1 MRNTAYFKDKQVTI
15 VGLARSG
22 VACANLLRGLDA
34 SVRVTDIKD
43 NAQTRSNA
51 ALLSQDIQVELGKH
65 SEDFIKGADLV
76 VISPGVPGS
85 SQPAI
90 WAKDH
95 AKPVISE
102 IEIAAMLCPGRI
114 IAVTGSNGKTTVTT
128 LIGRVL
134 EASGKKVFV
143 CGNIGNPFSGEVARI
158 GEGDFAVV
166 EVSSFQLETIKD
178 FKPKIALI
186 LNINPNHLDRYN
198 KMREYLDAKKRIFM
212 NQDKDDFLILNSQE
226 PGLSGLEKEASS
238 KTIFF
243 SREDGL
249 NPNQSAVLKAGEL
262 LGLDRPTMLKVFS
275 DFKGIE
281 HRMEDVAEI
290 NKIKFINDSKATTA
304 DSAIWA
310 LNSISSPVVLLAGGR
325 HKGIDYRVIIDAARN
340 KVKQVVL
347 IGEAKD
353 KIADCLKG
361 EFPVEMAASLE
372 DAVNK
377 TYTLAK
383 PGYSVLFSPMCSSFD
398 MFTDYEERG
407 RAFKK
412 IVLELAKRK
421 TESPAN
427 NEHIG

>member
-1 MRNTAYFKDKQVTI
+1 MRNTAYLKDKQVTI

-22 VACANLLRGLDA
+22 VACANLLSGLGA

-43 NAQTRSNA
+43 SAQTRASA
-51 ALLSQDIQVELGKH
+51 SLLSKDIQVELGRH

-90 WAKDH
+90 WAKDY

-128 LIGRVL
+128 LIARVL
-134 EASGKKVFV
+134 EAGGKKVFV
-143 CGNIGNPFSGEVARI
+143 CGNIGNPFSGEVAKMR
-158 GEGDFAVV
+158 EGDFAVV
-166 EVSSFQLETIKD
+166 EVSSFQLETIRD
-178 FKPKIALI
+178 FKPKIALV

-198 KMREYLDAKKRIFM
+198 NMREYLDAKKRIFM
-212 NQDKDDFLILNSQE
+212 NQDKDDFLILNSQD

-262 LGLDRPTMLKVFS
+262 LELDRPTMLKVFS

-290 NKIKFINDSKATTA
+290 NKIRFINDSKATTA

-325 HKGIDYRVIIDAARN
+325 HKGIDYRVIIDAAKN
-340 KVKQVVL
+340 KVKQIVL

-361 EFPVEMAASLE
+361 EFPVEMASSLE
-372 DAVNK
+372 EAVNK
-377 TYTLAK
+377 TYGLAK

-407 RAFKK
+407 RVFKK
-412 IVLELAKRK
+412 IVLELAKRNK
-421 TESPAN
+421 
-427 NEHIG
+427 HG